1 MLNDRTQG
9 RGPKPKPRMRGS
21 AKLAF
26 WRSKHG
32 TNHRTAPEIRRVPV
46 RCLSHEEPKA
56 TISWRR
62 VKLPGRLFGDKW
74 VRYNGSG
81 RSSARRRLVTPR
93 MSGTVQ
99 CKGMGMRLVPREK
112 QLPNFYSV
120 HISRFNRWN
129 VGPSLQ
135 PSPGDHDSRIPIS
148 LQRSHRAPMPTTC
161 EFGAPR
167 TSLMSSNSYSRPNAR
182 KCAKRELK
190 WGSER
195 R

>member
-1 MLNDRTQG
+1 M
-9 RGPKPKPRMRGS
+9 
-21 AKLAF
+21 
-26 WRSKHG
+26 
-32 TNHRTAPEIRRVPV
+32 IRRVPV
-46 RCLSHEEPKA
+46 RCLSHEEPKTTA
-56 TISWRR
+56 SWTQA
-62 VKLPGRLFGDKW
+62 KLPDRSFGDKW

-81 RSSARRRLVTPR
+81 RWSARRRLVTPR
-93 MSGTVQ
+93 YNVR
-99 CKGMGMRLVPREK
+99 GMGMRLVPREK

-148 LQRSHRAPMPTTC
+148 LQRSHRAPMPTIC

-182 KCAKRELK
+182 KCAKSELK